1 MKELEGPGGGKYA
14 GPFKI
19 FVSKID
25 FKNRLMI
32 VNGQAF
38 AYHSQMESTQTRIL
52 FRIFRSYEI
61 LVVQLMNGNSIQN
74 QYLMDE
80 IRPMHHDT
88 QIKAKKMCGDRSYSN
103 TPTHS
108 RQPRKLS
115 VPLFNDNRPEVHL
128 VYHLR
133 LFWPNFYWF

>member
-1 MKELEGPGGGKYA
+1 LRGLVGEKYA

-38 AYHSQMESTQTRIL
+38 AYHNQMEAAHTRIL

-61 LVVQLMNGNSIQN
+61 LVVQLMNGNSIRN
-74 QYLMDE
+74 QYLMDD
-80 IRPMHHDT
+80 IRPVHHDT
-88 QIKAKKMCGDRSYSN
+88 QIKAKKMCGDRSYFKY
-103 TPTHS
+103 PHS
-108 RQPRKLS
+108 FKTARKHY
-115 VPLFNDNRPEVHL
+115 VPLFNNNRPEFHL
-128 VYHLR
+128 VQHLG
-133 LFWPNFYWF
+133 FF